1 MPIKRILVPTDFS
14 ESSAYACQYALTFAQ
29 DIKAELYLVHAI
41 YNPLRL
47 RGYDFGGVVEG
58 LVKQAQGDLTRQVEQ
73 IRGKRVTVHSRVLIG
88 VEYQEI
94 AEFAEA
100 HQIDLIIM
108 ATHGRTGLAH
118 AFLGSVA
125 ERVVRTAPCPVLTVK
140 MPARKETAL
149 EPFPEQT

>member
-14 ESSAYACQYALTFAQ
+14 ESSEYACQYALTFAHEA
-29 DIKAELYLVHAI
+29 KAEIYLVHAI
-41 YNPLRL
+41 YNPLPL
-47 RGYDFGGVVEG
+47 RGYDFGGVVEA
-58 LVKQAQGDLTRQVEQ
+58 LVKQAQDDLKKQIEQ
-73 IRGKRVTVHSRVLIG
+73 IREKRVIVHPRVLVG

-94 AEFAEA
+94 ARFAEE

-125 ERVVRTAPCPVLTVK
+125 ERVIRIAPCPVLIVK
-140 MPARKETAL
+140 MPAHK
-149 EPFPEQT
+149 